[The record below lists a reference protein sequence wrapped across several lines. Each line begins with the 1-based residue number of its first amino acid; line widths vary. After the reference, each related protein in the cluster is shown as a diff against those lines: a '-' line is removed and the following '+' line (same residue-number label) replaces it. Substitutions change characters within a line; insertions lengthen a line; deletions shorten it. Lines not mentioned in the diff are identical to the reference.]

1 MNVTPRVLAIAVV
14 LPAAVGLIAGCGG
27 SDSSGGAAATTAAAE
42 RKAAGA
48 EFSMVSQPD
57 ATLKTSKYSSG
68 DWEPGASP
76 ANINGVSLAYDSPA
90 AVPLGTKGGKEATFV
105 LSVLGQTT
113 KVKIQGSTCI
123 GFTGDWYSGY
133 APERGMGSGSK
144 IACAGQGLQIRGTA
158 QF

>member
-1 MNVTPRVLAIAVV
+1 MNVTPRVLAIAVT
-14 LPAAVGLIAGCGG
+14 LPVAAGLLAGCGG
-27 SDSSGGAAATTAAAE
+27 SDSAGGSGATTAVAE
-42 RKAAGA
+42 RKAAA
-48 EFSMVSQPD
+48 TDFSMVSQREV
-57 ATLKTSKYSSG
+57 TMKTSKYSSG

-144 IACAGQGLQIRGTA
+144 IACAGQGLQIRGTN

>member
-1 MNVTPRVLAIAVV
+1 MTITPRVLAVALALSLGAGIV
-14 LPAAVGLIAGCGG
+14 AGCGG
-27 SDSSGGAAATTAAAE
+27 SDSMGGAGTTTAAE
-42 RKAAGA
+42 RKAAA
-48 EFSMVSQPD
+48 ADFSMASQREV
-57 ATLKTSKYSSG
+57 TLKTSKYSSG

-76 ANINGVSLAYDSPA
+76 ANINGVSLTYGTPV

-113 KVKIQGSTCI
+113 KVKIQGSTCM

-144 IACAGQGLQIRGTA
+144 IACAGQGLQISGTN